1 MEKIKIIKFFMEFA
15 TEYKIKII
23 LDIAITIITGL
34 GGFHYGYDDL
44 AAPPIPPPPTPL
56 HKVILIKVVFHKYN
70 CILYSISA

>member
-34 GGFHYGYDDL
+34 GGFHYDYDDL
-44 AAPPIPPPPTPL
+44 AAPPHPPTP
-56 HKVILIKVVFHKYN
+56 N
-70 CILYSISA
+70 SPS